1 MTFKL
6 LKRKPNFFLILVN
19 KDGKEE
25 LITNSISLLSKY
37 LTEDSKDESKR
48 KETQQLVEILKIH
61 LISEVKN
68 DTKSFNYRSN

>member
-48 KETQQLVEILKIH
+48 KETQQLVEILKTH

-68 DTKSFNYRSN
+68 DAKSFNYRSN

>member
-48 KETQQLVEILKIH
+48 KETQQLVEILKTH